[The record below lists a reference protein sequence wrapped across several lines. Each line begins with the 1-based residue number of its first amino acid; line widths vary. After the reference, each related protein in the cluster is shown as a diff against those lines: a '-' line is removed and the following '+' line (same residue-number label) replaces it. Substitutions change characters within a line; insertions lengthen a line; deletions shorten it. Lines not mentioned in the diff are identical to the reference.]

1 MEAEYYFDC
10 PEVVLDGYDSDVK
23 HPLEDSPLESH
34 AAVTDTTSLTSEGR
48 RKLEIAVTSEA
59 TDANALEDESSSLSE
74 RSTSPGSTCL
84 GQTDNNVE
92 QGHTKSLVEE
102 DISAGNG
109 AMDLEASP
117 DQPDA
122 TRGQS
127 NALTVIKSWG
137 EGQWPGSVC
146 IKSLNDDPRLHSL
159 PTANEKGRVTL
170 VSMLEDIET
179 AV

>member
-1 MEAEYYFDC
+1 
-10 PEVVLDGYDSDVK
+10 
-23 HPLEDSPLESH
+23 
-34 AAVTDTTSLTSEGR
+34 
-48 RKLEIAVTSEA
+48 
-59 TDANALEDESSSLSE
+59 
-74 RSTSPGSTCL
+74 
-84 GQTDNNVE
+84 
-92 QGHTKSLVEE
+92 
-102 DISAGNG
+102 
-109 AMDLEASP
+109 MDLEASP

-146 IKSLNDDPRLHSL
+146 IKSLNDDPRLNSL
-159 PTANEKGRVTL
+159 PTANEKGRVAL